1 MTSFGD
7 NHEVT
12 IRWINDVCITEKIPI
27 GQVKDITE
35 LQLFIEFLCIKHG
48 FFYYDYKG
56 NNLFNFCFQLSCNVT
71 FNGEVLLENK
81 LETCSLPLKKFGYK
95 KPDNCTWD
103 LPENDDDSFFPFIW
117 FDDEL
122 MKILGFHDCDR
133 DFYYDDDCNTG
144 HRRDIKK
151 RYVGYKKLST
161 CN

>member
-12 IRWINDVCITEKIPI
+12 ITWVNGFCVTEKIPI
-27 GQVKDITE
+27 GQVNDITE
-35 LQLFIEFLCIKHG
+35 LQLFIEFVCIKHG

-71 FNGEVLLENK
+71 FNGEVLLKNK
-81 LETCSLPLKKFGYK
+81 LETSSLPLKKFGYK

-103 LPENDDDSFFPFIW
+103 FPENDDTTIYFDWELGFFDPVLPTIY

-122 MKILGFHDCDR
+122 MKILGF
-133 DFYYDDDCNTG
+133 
-144 HRRDIKK
+144 DIKK
-151 RYVGYKKLST
+151 KTNKCNIGYKKLST